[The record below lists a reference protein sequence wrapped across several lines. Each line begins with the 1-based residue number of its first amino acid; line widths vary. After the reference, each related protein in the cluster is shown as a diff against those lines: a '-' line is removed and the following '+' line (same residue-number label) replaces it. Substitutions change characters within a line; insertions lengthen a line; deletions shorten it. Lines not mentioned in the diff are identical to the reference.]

1 MEFLQLEYFMDA
13 AVSENFSRTAKKY
26 NVPTSNISQTV
37 KRLENELGVRLFVR
51 TSNKISLSDEGRI
64 FYEGVKK
71 GLFEIGD
78 AKNRIILSEGG
89 LRGEIKLLIETNR
102 RLVTAAI
109 EKFRLNF
116 PEVSIIISHTMEP
129 GTKYDI
135 IVSDTLSVVGEYEA
149 IHLVT
154 EPMRLACLKG
164 EYEGKDSLSDFRD
177 ERFITMGKSSR
188 LFSSVIAL
196 CRECGFTP
204 VIAIQTDDPYYVRK
218 YVDMGL
224 GVAIVP
230 SVSWAGLFSDKVKLV
245 DVGPYFRNS
254 YIYMPKDNRQ
264 NTAAKRLG
272 DIIVEVF
279 KKERA

>member
-37 KRLENELGVRLFVR
+37 KRLENELGVPLFVR

-116 PEVSIIISHTMEP
+116 PEVTITISHTVEP
-129 GTKYDI
+129 DTKYDI

-149 IHLVT
+149 IHLIT

-164 EYEGKDSLSDFRD
+164 EYEGKKSLSDFRD
-177 ERFITMGKSSR
+177 ERFITMGKGSR
-188 LFSSVIAL
+188 LFSSVISL

-204 VIAIQTDDPYYVRK
+204 GIAIQTDDPYYVRK

-224 GVAIVP
+224 GVTIVP
-230 SVSWAGLFSDKVKLV
+230 EVSWSGLFSDKVKLV